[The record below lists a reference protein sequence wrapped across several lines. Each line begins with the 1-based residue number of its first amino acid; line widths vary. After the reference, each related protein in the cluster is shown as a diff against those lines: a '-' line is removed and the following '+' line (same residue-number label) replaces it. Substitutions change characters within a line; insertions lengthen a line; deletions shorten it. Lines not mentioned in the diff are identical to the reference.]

1 LDNAGPFDGAQGR
14 PSATAREKYEC
25 PACGADAHWNAA
37 KQALVCPFCGTESPA
52 TLQTRGAETVVVE
65 HDLVAA
71 LRGVPDA
78 KRGWQAEKVT
88 VKCQSCHAVSVF
100 DPERV
105 GQRCEFCGSSQLVPY
120 EQVKDA
126 FSPESLLPFAVNE
139 SRARELVRAWY
150 GRQWLA
156 PNNLKKRALTDTVHG
171 LYLPYWTFDAQVH
184 ASWTAEA
191 GHYYYE
197 NQNGKRVQKV
207 RWSYASGA
215 IDHFF
220 DDELVCASTGVASW
234 LLKKVEPFPTATL
247 IPYDP
252 GYLAGWTVERYQID
266 LVNAA
271 QHSRQAMD
279 AKIRQLCSDDVP
291 GDTQR
296 NLEVNATFSDQRF
309 KHILVPVWLLTY
321 TYGHKVFQVVANGVT
336 GEMAGD
342 RPWSWI
348 KIALLVILALFAL
361 YLYGQTN

>member
-1 LDNAGPFDGAQGR
+1 LDNTG
-14 PSATAREKYEC
+14 PSATARQKFVC
-25 PACGADAHWNAA
+25 PACGADAHWNPA

-65 HDLVAA
+65 HDLGAA
-71 LRGVPDA
+71 LRDIPDS
-78 KRGWQAEKVT
+78 KRGWQTAKVS
-88 VKCQSCHAVSVF
+88 VKCQSCQAISVF

-126 FSPESLLPFAVNE
+126 FSPESLLPFTVNE

-171 LYLPYWTFDAQVH
+171 IYLPYWTFDATVH
-184 ASWTAEA
+184 ARWTADA

-197 NQNGKRVQKV
+197 NVNGKRVQRV
-207 RWSYASGA
+207 RWSRAAGEL
-215 IDHFF
+215 DHVF
-220 DDELVCASTGVASW
+220 DDELVSASTGVSAA
-234 LLKKVEPFPTATL
+234 LLKKIEPFPTSTL

-266 LVNAA
+266 LVGAA
-271 QHSRQAMD
+271 ARARAAMD
-279 AKIRQLCSDDVP
+279 AQVRRRCADEVP

-296 NLEVNATFSDQRF
+296 NLEVAATYSDQRF

-321 TYGHKVFQVVANGVT
+321 TYGHKVYQVAANGVT
-336 GEMAGD
+336 GAMAGD
-342 RPWSWI
+342 RPWSWV
-348 KIALLVILALFAL
+348 KIMLLIIVALIVL
-361 YLYGQTN
+361 YLTQSS